1 MPLKAF
7 LVTDDYEGHSSI
19 EFALHNVVARR
30 TGAAALDTE
39 FDAVSC
45 KRAPQF
51 DQYAPGPVPRTA
63 LLDDGWWF
71 ECSNC
76 YRRAEQ
82 RDWDDEDDYRP
93 MVPCVDAADRVYCCP
108 ACRAEHA
115 ARQRAREAATA
126 ALCELVYTRFP
137 AARIAHAHVFGDRL
151 EKAAKG
157 EGVMA
162 SATFDLPGLKH
173 GVEYRFGEG
182 FFIAGGERDA
192 FDTLYGQRSEVPH
205 D

>member
-93 MVPCVDAADRVYCCP
+93 MVPCVDAADRSTAVRHAVP
-108 ACRAEHA
+108 NTLHASELAKRRPQPSANSSTPVFLQPGSPTPMSSAIGWRRLRRA
-115 ARQRAREAATA
+115 
-126 ALCELVYTRFP
+126 
-137 AARIAHAHVFGDRL
+137 
-151 EKAAKG
+151 KA
-157 EGVMA
+157 
-162 SATFDLPGLKH
+162 
-173 GVEYRFGEG
+173 
-182 FFIAGGERDA
+182 
-192 FDTLYGQRSEVPH
+192 
-205 D
+205 